1 VKGHQKLAAGA
12 VAAILAMSLT
22 SCVKFIG
29 PDEGQP
35 APAATEAPA
44 EAEAPETTVEGESTE
59 PAADGEDSEDK
70 SWKDKL
76 SDTKDKVTGGDD
88 QPAGTDDKA
97 GEQGEGDSVS
107 VTSVDLSPESGVQY
121 LQAIQ
126 AFSPE
131 LDQWVLDREN
141 GEAIY
146 KKYNCLGQTQ
156 AVGTGLL
163 EVVTD
168 EDGDEVY
175 TVIWDGASP
184 YQFDRQAAMELD
196 LVTDRTLTVDRM
208 NRASARTD
216 VELER
221 YKGMCI
227 GAGEMLANFLL

>member
-1 VKGHQKLAAGA
+1 MKANQKVLAS
-12 VAAILAMSLT
+12 AAAALLALSLT
-22 SCVKFIG
+22 GCVNFIS
-29 PDEGQP
+29 PEEGQQ
-35 APAATEAPA
+35 APATEAPA
-44 EAEAPETTVEGESTE
+44 GADAPDATVEGESTE

-76 SDTKDKVTGGDD
+76 SDTKDKVTGGDGGD
-88 QPAGTDDKA
+88 QPAGTD

-107 VTSVDLSPESGVQY
+107 TTRIDLSPESGVQY

-163 EVVTD
+163 EVATD

-175 TVIWDGASP
+175 TVIWDGTSP
-184 YQFDRQAAMELD
+184 YGFSKQAAMEFD

-216 VELER
+216 IELER

>member
-1 VKGHQKLAAGA
+1 MKPTKKVLASA
-12 VAAILAMSLT
+12 VAALMALSLT

-35 APAATEAPA
+35 APAATEGPA
-44 EAEAPETTVEGESTE
+44 ETEAPETTVEGESTE
-59 PAADGEDSEDK
+59 PTADGEDSEDSEDR
-70 SWKDKL
+70 SWGDKL
-76 SDTKDKVTGGDD
+76 SDATDKVTGDD
-88 QPAGTDDKA
+88 QPASTD

-107 VTSVDLSPESGVQY
+107 TTRIDLSPESGVQY

-163 EVVTD
+163 EVATD

-184 YQFDRQAAMELD
+184 YAFSRQAALEFD

>member
-1 VKGHQKLAAGA
+1 MKAKQKLAAS
-12 VAAILAMSLT
+12 VLAAILALSLT

-44 EAEAPETTVEGESTE
+44 ETEAPETTVEGESTE

-70 SWKDKL
+70 SWGDKL
-76 SDTKDKVTGGDD
+76 SDAKDKANGGD

-107 VTSVDLSPESGVQY
+107 TTRIDLSPESGVQY

-146 KKYNCLGQTQ
+146 KKYNCLGQVKE
-156 AVGTGLL
+156 VGTGILD
-163 EVVTD
+163 VTTD
-168 EDGDEVY
+168 EDGDEEF
-175 TVIWDGASP
+175 TVIWDGSSP
-184 YQFDRQAAMELD
+184 YMIPSATLTFS

-208 NRASARTD
+208 NRASSRTD

-221 YKGMCI
+221 YKGMCSS
-227 GAGEMLANFLL
+227 AGQALANFLL